1 MHVRLFKFINN
12 FVVVVVLEVT
22 PQIFMYLKFA
32 MLRAVFVVVVFW
44 VRLPS
49 SCDSGSSTSSGRF
62 SFGYASR
69 FSSRSRN
76 GSM

>member
-1 MHVRLFKFINN
+1 M
-12 FVVVVVLEVT
+12 
-22 PQIFMYLKFA
+22 FMYLKFA
-32 MLRAVFVVVVFW
+32 MLRVVFVVVAFW
-44 VRLPS
+44 VLVPS

-69 FSSRSRN
+69 VSSRISK